1 MMVTNKNMTN
11 QTKSPLMPGQELL
24 LVSIKLIILSLFYFI
39 PFNLLDGNEDWLSGI
54 GFIIVWSIDYYRRLK
69 SFEYVNS
76 LQGKYATSFNWKYDL
91 IIILVISSV
100 FYLSSGMVWQGFVIG
115 VSIILGGEIANFL
128 SFKYINRFVELKNP
142 KEQ

>member
-1 MMVTNKNMTN
+1 MTN
-11 QTKSPLMPGQELL
+11 QTKSPLMPGQEFL
-24 LVSIKLIILSLFYFI
+24 LVSMKLIILSLFYFI
-39 PFNLLDGNEDWLSGI
+39 PLNLLDGNEDWLSGI

-76 LQGKYATSFNWKYDL
+76 LKRKYVTSFNWKYDL

-100 FYLSSGMVWQGFVIG
+100 FYLSSGMVWQGFVVG
-115 VSIILGGEIANFL
+115 GSIILGGEIANLL

-142 KEQ
+142 KE